1 VPLMTSRSLPPK
13 VVRFGPFE
21 FEIRSGILRRGG
33 KPLQLQ
39 PQPAKLLALLV
50 ARSGDVVTR
59 EELRREIWGDG
70 TFVDFEHNL
79 NFSVR
84 QIRAVLRDNPKKPR
98 FIETLPRRGYRF
110 ISTVSETAGQ
120 AIQSLAVLPLENLSN
135 DPEQDYFADGMTD
148 ELITELAKISHLR
161 VISRTSVQCYKKARK
176 PLPLIA
182 RRLNVDAVVEGTVLR
197 SGDRVRITAQLIDAR
212 QESHLW
218 AEAYDRNIDDVL
230 HLQAELAQAI
240 ARQIHVKITN
250 DERARLRPPRQVDPA
265 AYECYLR
272 GRYFWNRRT
281 DENLIRSTD
290 YFNQAIDRDP
300 SYALA
305 YAGLADSYFYRGY
318 FFGLME
324 PRKAMPQAKAAALK
338 ALELDPTLGEAHISL
353 ALVQFLFDWD
363 WAGARSSF
371 QNALRFSPNYAT
383 AYHAYSAFLACS
395 GDIEQGIREAQH
407 ALTLDPLSIPIH
419 NILGELYMFN
429 RDWARAATQYEKAV
443 EMDTGVSLPHENL
456 AIVLEETGRYPEAVD
471 QYLMA
476 WAAAGEKEDVL
487 RLLRETYASS
497 GLAGFW
503 QKLLEIV
510 LTRWSNWHADAFRI
524 ASIYARLGQDESAID
539 WLQRGFEAR
548 SGAMVW
554 IKLYPW
560 FGRLAR
566 YPRFREMT
574 RQIGLPE

>member
-1 VPLMTSRSLPPK
+1 
-13 VVRFGPFE
+13 
-21 FEIRSGILRRGG
+21 
-33 KPLQLQ
+33 
-39 PQPAKLLALLV
+39 
-50 ARSGDVVTR
+50 
-59 EELRREIWGDG
+59 
-70 TFVDFEHNL
+70 
-79 NFSVR
+79 
-84 QIRAVLRDNPKKPR
+84 
-98 FIETLPRRGYRF
+98 
-110 ISTVSETAGQ
+110 
-120 AIQSLAVLPLENLSN
+120 
-135 DPEQDYFADGMTD
+135 
-148 ELITELAKISHLR
+148 
-161 VISRTSVQCYKKARK
+161 
-176 PLPLIA
+176 
-182 RRLNVDAVVEGTVLR
+182 
-197 SGDRVRITAQLIDAR
+197 
-212 QESHLW
+212 
-218 AEAYDRNIDDVL
+218 
-230 HLQAELAQAI
+230 
-240 ARQIHVKITN
+240 
-250 DERARLRPPRQVDPA
+250 
-265 AYECYLR
+265 
-272 GRYFWNRRT
+272 
-281 DENLIRSTD
+281 
-290 YFNQAIDRDP
+290 
-300 SYALA
+300 
-305 YAGLADSYFYRGY
+305 
-318 FFGLME
+318 
-324 PRKAMPQAKAAALK
+324 MPQAKAAALK

-524 ASIYARLGQDESAID
+524 ASIYARLGQDESAIE

-566 YPRFREMT
+566 YPRFREVT